1 MNFVQFLNLASGTA
15 ANGANAGK
23 SQISLIVMMVLL
35 FAVMYFVM
43 IRPQKKKQKEE
54 QQMRDSIEVGDEITT
69 IGGIVGR
76 VVTVKDDSLI
86 IETGAERNRIKI
98 MRWAISTNNTANEKL
113 EAERAAAKEAQEAE
127 KKKSVKDMSDAEL
140 RAKISR
146 LQLEKQYADLSRQTE
161 PVSKGK
167 KFVEGIMTKSGENI
181 GTQLTT
187 YVMGTA
193 VNKALA
199 GVFKDE
205 AIVNPKKGQKDK

>member
-1 MNFVQFLNLASGTA
+1 
-15 ANGANAGK
+15 
-23 SQISLIVMMVLL
+23 
-35 FAVMYFVM
+35 
-43 IRPQKKKQKEE
+43 
-54 QQMRDSIEVGDEITT
+54 
-69 IGGIVGR
+69 
-76 VVTVKDDSLI
+76 
-86 IETGAERNRIKI
+86 
-98 MRWAISTNNTANEKL
+98 
-113 EAERAAAKEAQEAE
+113 
-127 KKKSVKDMSDAEL
+127 MSDAEL

>member
-1 MNFVQFLNLASGTA
+1 MWEYNYNQSDELFHYGVKGMRWGVRKSTPTSGGTK
-15 ANGANAGK
+15 K
-23 SQISLIVMMVLL
+23 SKKKSLIDKMSD
-35 FAVMYFVM
+35 
-43 IRPQKKKQKEE
+43 KKKKATKKKAKEK
-54 QQMRDSIEVGDEITT
+54 
-69 IGGIVGR
+69 
-76 VVTVKDDSLI
+76 VK
-86 IETGAERNRIKI
+86 
-98 MRWAISTNNTANEKL
+98 EK
-113 EAERAAAKEAQEAE
+113 AKEEAQEAE

>member
-1 MNFVQFLNLASGTA
+1 MWEYNYNNSDELFHYGVKGMRWGVRKSTPTSGGTK
-15 ANGANAGK
+15 K
-23 SQISLIVMMVLL
+23 SKKKSLIAKMSD
-35 FAVMYFVM
+35 
-43 IRPQKKKQKEE
+43 KKKKATKEKAKEE
-54 QQMRDSIEVGDEITT
+54 
-69 IGGIVGR
+69 
-76 VVTVKDDSLI
+76 
-86 IETGAERNRIKI
+86 
-98 MRWAISTNNTANEKL
+98 
-113 EAERAAAKEAQEAE
+113 AKEEAQETE

-146 LQLEKQYADLSRQTE
+146 LQLEKQYADLSKQTE

>member
-1 MNFVQFLNLASGTA
+1 MRGGLVLWEYNYNQSDELFHYGVKGMRWGVRKSRPTSGGTK
-15 ANGANAGK
+15 K
-23 SQISLIVMMVLL
+23 S
-35 FAVMYFVM
+35 
-43 IRPQKKKQKEE
+43 KKKSLFSKMSDKKKKAAKAKEKSKEE
-54 QQMRDSIEVGDEITT
+54 T
-69 IGGIVGR
+69 
-76 VVTVKDDSLI
+76 
-86 IETGAERNRIKI
+86 
-98 MRWAISTNNTANEKL
+98 
-113 EAERAAAKEAQEAE
+113 QEPE

-140 RAKISR
+140 RVKISR

>member
-1 MNFVQFLNLASGTA
+1 MWEYNYNNSDELFHYGVKGMRWGVRKSTPTSGGTK
-15 ANGANAGK
+15 K
-23 SQISLIVMMVLL
+23 SKKKSLIAKMSD
-35 FAVMYFVM
+35 
-43 IRPQKKKQKEE
+43 KKKKAEKVKEKPKEE
-54 QQMRDSIEVGDEITT
+54 T
-69 IGGIVGR
+69 
-76 VVTVKDDSLI
+76 
-86 IETGAERNRIKI
+86 
-98 MRWAISTNNTANEKL
+98 
-113 EAERAAAKEAQEAE
+113 QEPE

>member
-1 MNFVQFLNLASGTA
+1 MWEYNYNNSDELFHYGVKGMRWGVRKSRPTSGG
-15 ANGANAGK
+15 NKK
-23 SQISLIVMMVLL
+23 S
-35 FAVMYFVM
+35 
-43 IRPQKKKQKEE
+43 KKKSLFSKMSDKKKKAEKAKEKPKEE
-54 QQMRDSIEVGDEITT
+54 T
-69 IGGIVGR
+69 
-76 VVTVKDDSLI
+76 
-86 IETGAERNRIKI
+86 
-98 MRWAISTNNTANEKL
+98 
-113 EAERAAAKEAQEAE
+113 QEPE